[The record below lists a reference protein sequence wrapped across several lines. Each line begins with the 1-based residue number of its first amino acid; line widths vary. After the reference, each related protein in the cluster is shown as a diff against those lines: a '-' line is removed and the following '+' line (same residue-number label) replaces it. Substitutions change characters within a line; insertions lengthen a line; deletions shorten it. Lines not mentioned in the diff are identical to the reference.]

1 MTELT
6 SFCRPRAFPLL
17 ALALAAALLLCPA
30 ARAAAP
36 ALQVLPGDPAQ
47 PVATTA
53 GEAPDSPRAAM
64 RQFLAR
70 AREGDFERAAR
81 FLALDRRDSARGP
94 ELAQRVFRFIERRV
108 SIHLDSISPL
118 PEGDLSDG
126 EPLLDEV
133 GRMFVALDSIVRPI
147 ELVRVVR
154 RGETSW
160 AISRSTIAT
169 ANEAY
174 ASLDSSWIA
183 GRLPAPLLEDGPFGF
198 PRWKWLGV
206 FLGIALVGLL
216 TLGLSYVLRSLALAV
231 ARRTSATWDEEL
243 ILRLRGPLRLFV
255 ASILAGLLPLLL
267 ELDAQTMESIWRVL
281 RIVAVVAVF
290 WALLRMVGVAEL
302 HLARKAWRTDRT
314 NAGTIVPL
322 VGRTLRMAIV
332 LVAVLVAIS
341 QFGYPVGTVL
351 AGLGLGGLVLALA
364 AQKTVENLFGS
375 VSLAADRVFR
385 VGDWVRIEEVQ
396 GTVERIG
403 LRSTH
408 VRTLDRTVVKI
419 PNGRLAEM
427 RVESFGERDRIRFF
441 TTLSLARGTSP
452 SQMREVLR
460 DVEALLTAHPLA
472 WPEGIA
478 VRFVGIGQYGLDV
491 NVTAWF
497 LTTNFGEFEVVR
509 QELLLTIMEIVE
521 RAGTALA
528 LPSQVVRVESAG
540 AAIDTSGGDV
550 R

>member
-1 MTELT
+1 M
-6 SFCRPRAFPLL
+6 PRCLL
-17 ALALAAALLLCPA
+17 LAALLVSLPAGAASQALPVMQGDTAPPA
-30 ARAAAP
+30 A
-36 ALQVLPGDPAQ
+36 
-47 PVATTA
+47 ATT
-53 GEAPDSPRAAM
+53 EAPDSPRAAM

-70 AREGDFERAAR
+70 GEAGEYERAAR

-94 ELAQRVFRFIERRV
+94 ELAQRVYRFIERRV
-108 SIHLDSISPL
+108 SIDLDSISPL
-118 PEGDLSDG
+118 PEGDLFDG
-126 EPLLDEV
+126 EPLLDQA
-133 GRMFVALDSIVRPI
+133 GRMFVGLDEVVRPI
-147 ELVRVVR
+147 ELVRVVHG
-154 RGETSW
+154 GETSW
-160 AISRSTIAT
+160 AIARSTVAA

-174 ASLDSSWIA
+174 ASLDSSRIA
-183 GRLPAPLLEDGPFGF
+183 RRLPAALLEDGPFGF

-206 FLGIALVGLL
+206 LLGIPLVWLL
-216 TLGLSYVLRSLALAV
+216 TLALSFLLRSLALAV
-231 ARRTSATWDEEL
+231 TRRTSATWDEEL
-243 ILRLRGPLRLFV
+243 VARLRGPLRLFV
-255 ASILAGLLPLLL
+255 ASVLAGLLPLLL
-267 ELDAQTMESIWRVL
+267 ELDAQTMETIWRVL

-290 WALLRMVGVAEL
+290 WALLRMVGVAEV
-302 HLARKAWRTDRT
+302 HLARKAWRTERT

-441 TTLSLARGTSP
+441 TTLSLARETTAA
-452 SQMREVLR
+452 QVREVLR
-460 DVEALLTAHPLA
+460 GVEALLAAHPHA

-478 VRFVGIGQYGLDV
+478 VRFVGIGQFGLDV
-491 NVTAWF
+491 NVNAWF
-497 LTTNFGEFEVVR
+497 LTTNYGDFEVMR
-509 QELLLTIMEIVE
+509 QEVLLTILEIVE
-521 RAGTALA
+521 RAGTRLA
-528 LPSQVVRVESAG
+528 LPSQVVRLEQG
-540 AAIDTSGGDV
+540 TREERDAAAVDTSVGDV